1 MSRGHL
7 FGNTRECQWLIFLFY
22 FFAVPL
28 LTLLPEIDEFH
39 RDGMLPNV
47 VPSNSCQN
55 IFKRLFVVLM
65 DQPVLS
71 FFSKHVDATNSHHF
85 KFAIQ
90 PLSTNLNVDIPLMYF
105 KVTSNLTPR

>member
-1 MSRGHL
+1 MSRRQL
-7 FGNTRECQWLIFLFY
+7 FAHSRKSEWFIFLFY
-22 FFAVPL
+22 LFAVSL

-47 VPSNSCQN
+47 VPSDSGQN

-90 PLSTNLNVDIPLMYF
+90 PLSTNLNVDIPL
-105 KVTSNLTPR
+105 